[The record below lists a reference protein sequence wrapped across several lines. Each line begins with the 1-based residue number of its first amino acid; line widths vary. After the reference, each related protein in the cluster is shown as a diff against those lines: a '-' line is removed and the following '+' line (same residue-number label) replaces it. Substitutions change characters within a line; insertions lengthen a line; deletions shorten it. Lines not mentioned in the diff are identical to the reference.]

1 MMRNDINKLNNTW
14 HSTKKLSASYQMTFY
29 KMILEQYGI
38 KTADINVVPIQLDL
52 SYNTNG
58 LTVENLNEI
67 IFDSTKI
74 VRNPRGTEPGGKIY
88 ENVKKI
94 VPIRPNE
101 DTNID
106 LIDKIAKP
114 FNTLFPDVTLSR
126 KVQTTNSTYEYYRNS
141 PTFVKRIPK
150 NTEESA
156 KGIYKFWDKYNRKVY
171 YAKNESELEKELLSY
186 INRIN
191 ERKAGELA
199 TLADRIEAAIR
210 GEITTSELSPDDSV
224 NKDVFLEKHFKQ
236 YIDQKWLFRKNSI
249 LNKELQRL
257 FLLLI
262 MN

>member
-29 KMILEQYGI
+29 KMILAQYGI

-52 SYNTNG
+52 SYDTKG

-67 IFDSTKI
+67 IFDPTKI
-74 VRNPRGTEPGGKIY
+74 VKNPRGTEPGGKIY

-94 VPIRPNE
+94 VPVRLNE

-156 KGIYKFWDKYNRKVY
+156 KGIYKF
-171 YAKNESELEKELLSY
+171 
-186 INRIN
+186 
-191 ERKAGELA
+191 
-199 TLADRIEAAIR
+199 
-210 GEITTSELSPDDSV
+210 
-224 NKDVFLEKHFKQ
+224 
-236 YIDQKWLFRKNSI
+236 
-249 LNKELQRL
+249 
-257 FLLLI
+257 
-262 MN
+262 